1 MRFFKVVF
9 ASALGYILALVL
21 FFVIAISI
29 VIGTISSSVNSK
41 MNTKVEIPSN
51 AVINMKLNY
60 PLADKSID
68 DSPIVLLSALDP
80 NANIPLGLN
89 KILRVID
96 QAKEDDKIKGI
107 ILDLTTFSS
116 GYAKISEIRNRL
128 EEFKSSGKFIYAY
141 SDYFYFPTYYM
152 ASVADSIFINPE
164 GEMSF
169 TGMVGQVS
177 FFAGALEK
185 MGIEVQAIRAG
196 KFKGAVESFTRKNLS
211 PENRLQMEAYINSV
225 FDEVLTK
232 ISDSRGINVQRLKLD
247 ADQLKMRS
255 VNDFIKAGYIDK
267 AMYKDQFY
275 SAMKKRIGVDND
287 KKVPLISEKKYA
299 KNLNSNGNSS
309 DRIAIVYASGDIV
322 GGKGDGSQIASDD
335 MVKTLKSV
343 RLDDKIKAVVLRID
357 SRGGSSLASDIIWRE
372 AKLLA
377 DEKPLIVSMSDVAAS
392 GGYYIATPAR
402 KILAEPT
409 TITGSIGVFGLIPN
423 AQKLLNDKM
432 GLTFE
437 YIGTGENSDMGRVDR
452 PLTSNQKE
460 YIGSIIDR
468 IYDTFLTR
476 VADGRGMTKD
486 EVHAVAQ
493 GRVWTGKMAKEVGLV
508 DQLGGLEDAIAIA
521 AEEAGLEDYS
531 LKELPRALEP
541 ILEFINKIQENSSL
555 NYHLQKM
562 VKNTSFESYIHQ
574 LSDVERWGT
583 KQSVQAIMPYSIE
596 IKNYTLR

>member
-9 ASALGYILALVL
+9 ASALGYILAIVL
-21 FFVIAISI
+21 FIVTVIF
-29 VIGTISSSVNSK
+29 IGIGVALK
-41 MNTKVEIPSN
+41 AKPEVKIPSDG
-51 AVINMKLNY
+51 VLNMKLNY
-60 PLADKSID
+60 PLADKSVD

-89 KILRVID
+89 KILQAID
-96 QAKEDDKIKGI
+96 QAKDDDKIKGI

-116 GYAKISEIRNRL
+116 GYAKVSEIRNRL
-128 EEFKSSGKFIYAY
+128 EDFKSSGKFVYAY
-141 SDYFYFPTYYM
+141 ADYYYFPTYYM
-152 ASVADSIFINPE
+152 ASVADSVFINPE

-225 FDEVLTK
+225 FGEVLSK
-232 ISDSRGINVQRLKLD
+232 IADSREISVQKLKTD
-247 ADQLKMRS
+247 ADQLQMRS
-255 VNDFIKAGYIDK
+255 VNDFINAGYIDQ
-267 AMYKDQFY
+267 ALYRDQFY
-275 SAMKKRIGVDND
+275 STMKRRMGLDDD
-287 KKVPLISEKKYA
+287 KKVPLLSEKKYA
-299 KNLNSNGNSS
+299 KSLKSTGSGR
-309 DRIAIVYASGDIV
+309 DRIAVVYASGDIV
-322 GGKGDGSQIASDD
+322 GGKGDGTQIASDD
-335 MVKTLKSV
+335 MAKTLKSV
-343 RLDDKIKAVVLRID
+343 RLDDKVKAVVFRID

-377 DEKPLIVSMSDVAAS
+377 EEKPLIVSMSDVAAS

-409 TITGSIGVFGLIPN
+409 TITCSIGVFGLIPN
-423 AQKLLNDKM
+423 AEKLLNDKM
-432 GLTFE
+432 GVTFE
-437 YIGTGENSDMGRVDR
+437 YIGTGKNSDMGRIDR

-460 YIGSIIDR
+460 YIGSIIDK

-476 VADGRGMTKD
+476 VADGREMTKED
-486 EVHAVAQ
+486 VHAVAQ

-508 DQLGGLEDAIAIA
+508 DQLGGLEDAIAVA
-521 AEEAGLEDYS
+521 AEEAGLKDYR
-531 LKELPRALEP
+531 LKELPKSKDP
-541 ILEFINKIQENSSL
+541 IVEMVAKFQGNSSL
-555 NYHLQKM
+555 GSQLQRM
-562 VKNTSFESYIHQ
+562 TQNTGFESYIQQ
-574 LSDVERWGT
+574 LSDIERWGT
-583 KQSVQAIMPYSIE
+583 KQSVQAIMPYTIE

>member
-1 MRFFKVVF
+1 MHFFKVVF
-9 ASALGYILALVL
+9 ASALGYILAIVL
-21 FFVIAISI
+21 LI
-29 VIGTISSSVNSK
+29 VIVIFIGIGVALK
-41 MNTKVEIPSN
+41 AKPEVKIPSDG
-51 AVINMKLNY
+51 VLNMKLNY
-60 PLADKSID
+60 PLADKSVD
-68 DSPIVLLSALDP
+68 DSPIVFLSALDP

-89 KILRVID
+89 KILQAID
-96 QAKEDDKIKGI
+96 QAKDDDKIKGI

-128 EEFKSSGKFIYAY
+128 EDFKSSGKFIYAY
-141 SDYFYFPTYYM
+141 ADYYYFPTYYM
-152 ASVADSIFINPE
+152 ASVADSVFINPE

-225 FDEVLTK
+225 FGEVLSK
-232 ISDSRGINVQRLKLD
+232 IADSREISVQKLKTD
-247 ADQLKMRS
+247 ADQLQMRS
-255 VNDFIKAGYIDK
+255 VNDFINAGYIDQ
-267 AMYKDQFY
+267 ALYRDQFY
-275 SAMKKRIGVDND
+275 STMKRRMGVDDD
-287 KKVPLISEKKYA
+287 KKVPLLSEKKYA
-299 KNLNSNGNSS
+299 KSLKSTGSGR
-309 DRIAIVYASGDIV
+309 DRIAVVYASGDIV
-322 GGKGDGSQIASDD
+322 GGKGDGTQIASDD
-335 MVKTLKSV
+335 MAKTLKSV
-343 RLDDKIKAVVLRID
+343 RLDDKVKAVVFRID

-377 DEKPLIVSMSDVAAS
+377 EEKPLIVSMSDVAAS

-423 AQKLLNDKM
+423 AEKLLNDKM
-432 GLTFE
+432 GVTFE
-437 YIGTGENSDMGRVDR
+437 YIGTGKNSDMGRIDR

-460 YIGSIIDR
+460 YIGSIIDK

-476 VADGRGMTKD
+476 VADGREMTKE

-508 DQLGGLEDAIAIA
+508 DQLGGLEDAIAVA
-521 AEEAGLEDYS
+521 AEEAGLKDYR
-531 LKELPRALEP
+531 LKELPKSKDP
-541 ILEFINKIQENSSL
+541 IVEMVAKFKGNSSL
-555 NYHLQKM
+555 GSQLQRM
-562 VKNTSFESYIHQ
+562 TQNTGFESYIQQ
-574 LSDVERWGT
+574 LSDIERWGT
-583 KQSVQAIMPYSIE
+583 KQSVQAIMPYTIE

>member
-1 MRFFKVVF
+1 MHFFKVVF
-9 ASALGYILALVL
+9 ASALGYILAIVL
-21 FFVIAISI
+21 FIVTVIF
-29 VIGTISSSVNSK
+29 IGIGVASK
-41 MNTKVEIPSN
+41 VKPEVKIPSDG
-51 AVINMKLNY
+51 VLNMKLNY
-60 PLADKSID
+60 PLADKSVD

-89 KILRVID
+89 KILQAID
-96 QAKEDDKIKGI
+96 QAKDDDKIKGI

-116 GYAKISEIRNRL
+116 GYAKVSEIRNRL
-128 EEFKSSGKFIYAY
+128 EDFKSSGKFVYAY
-141 SDYFYFPTYYM
+141 ADYYYFPTYYM
-152 ASVADSIFINPE
+152 ASVADSVFINPE

-225 FDEVLTK
+225 FGEVLSK
-232 ISDSRGINVQRLKLD
+232 IADSREISVQKLKTD
-247 ADQLKMRS
+247 ADQLQMRS
-255 VNDFIKAGYIDK
+255 VNDFINAGYIDQ
-267 AMYKDQFY
+267 ALYRDQFY
-275 SAMKKRIGVDND
+275 STMKRRMGVDDD
-287 KKVPLISEKKYA
+287 KKVPLLSEKKYA
-299 KNLNSNGNSS
+299 KSLKSTGSGR
-309 DRIAIVYASGDIV
+309 DRIAVVYASGDIV
-322 GGKGDGSQIASDD
+322 GGKGDGTQIASDD
-335 MVKTLKSV
+335 MAKTLKSV
-343 RLDDKIKAVVLRID
+343 RLDDKVKAVVLRID

-377 DEKPLIVSMSDVAAS
+377 EEKPLIVSMSDVAAS

-423 AQKLLNDKM
+423 AEKLLNDKM
-432 GLTFE
+432 GVTFE
-437 YIGTGENSDMGRVDR
+437 YIGTGKNSDMGRIDR

-460 YIGSIIDR
+460 YIGSIIDK

-476 VADGRGMTKD
+476 VADGREMTKE

-508 DQLGGLEDAIAIA
+508 DQLGGLEDAIAVA
-521 AEEAGLEDYS
+521 AEEAGLKDYR
-531 LKELPRALEP
+531 LKELPKSKDP
-541 ILEFINKIQENSSL
+541 IVEMVAKFQGNSSL
-555 NYHLQKM
+555 GSQLQRM
-562 VKNTSFESYIHQ
+562 TQNTGFESYIQQ
-574 LSDVERWGT
+574 LSDIERWGT
-583 KQSVQAIMPYSIE
+583 KQSVQAIMPYTIE

>member
-9 ASALGYILALVL
+9 ASALGYILAIVL
-21 FFVIAISI
+21 LI
-29 VIGTISSSVNSK
+29 VIVIFIGIGVALK
-41 MNTKVEIPSN
+41 AKPEVKIPSDG
-51 AVINMKLNY
+51 VLNMKLNY
-60 PLADKSID
+60 PLADKSVD

-89 KILRVID
+89 KILQAID
-96 QAKEDDKIKGI
+96 QAKDDDKIKGI

-116 GYAKISEIRNRL
+116 GYAKVSEIRNRL
-128 EEFKSSGKFIYAY
+128 EDFKSSGKFVYAY
-141 SDYFYFPTYYM
+141 ADYYYFPTYYM
-152 ASVADSIFINPE
+152 ASVADSVFINPE

-225 FDEVLTK
+225 FGEVLSK
-232 ISDSRGINVQRLKLD
+232 IADSREISVQKLKTD
-247 ADQLKMRS
+247 ADQLQMRS
-255 VNDFIKAGYIDK
+255 VNDFINAGYIDQ
-267 AMYKDQFY
+267 ALYRDQFY
-275 SAMKKRIGVDND
+275 STMKRRMGVDDD
-287 KKVPLISEKKYA
+287 KKVPLLSEKKYA
-299 KNLNSNGNSS
+299 KSLKSTGSGR
-309 DRIAIVYASGDIV
+309 DRIAVVYASGDIV
-322 GGKGDGSQIASDD
+322 GGKGDGTQIASDD
-335 MVKTLKSV
+335 MAKTLKSV
-343 RLDDKIKAVVLRID
+343 RLDDKVKAVVLRID

-377 DEKPLIVSMSDVAAS
+377 EEKPLIVSMSDVAAS

-423 AQKLLNDKM
+423 AEKLLNDKM
-432 GLTFE
+432 GVTFE
-437 YIGTGENSDMGRVDR
+437 YIGTGKNSDMGRIDR

-460 YIGSIIDR
+460 YIGSIIDK

-476 VADGRGMTKD
+476 VADGREMTKE

-508 DQLGGLEDAIAIA
+508 DQLGGLEDAIAVA
-521 AEEAGLEDYS
+521 AEEAGLKDYR
-531 LKELPRALEP
+531 LKELPKSKDP
-541 ILEFINKIQENSSL
+541 IVEMVAKFQGNSSL
-555 NYHLQKM
+555 GSQLQRM
-562 VKNTSFESYIHQ
+562 TQNTGFESYIQQ
-574 LSDVERWGT
+574 LSDIERWGT
-583 KQSVQAIMPYSIE
+583 KQSVQAIMPYTIE

>member
-1 MRFFKVVF
+1 MHFFKVVF
-9 ASALGYILALVL
+9 ASALGYILAIVL
-21 FFVIAISI
+21 FIVTVIF
-29 VIGTISSSVNSK
+29 IGIGVASK
-41 MNTKVEIPSN
+41 VKPEVKIPSDG
-51 AVINMKLNY
+51 VLNMKLNY
-60 PLADKSID
+60 PLADKSVD
-68 DSPIVLLSALDP
+68 DSPIVFLSALDP

-89 KILRVID
+89 KILQAID
-96 QAKEDDKIKGI
+96 QAKDDDKIKGI

-128 EEFKSSGKFIYAY
+128 EDFKSSGKFIYAY
-141 SDYFYFPTYYM
+141 ADYYYFPTYYM
-152 ASVADSIFINPE
+152 ASVADSVFINPE

-225 FDEVLTK
+225 FGEVLSK
-232 ISDSRGINVQRLKLD
+232 IADSREISVQKLKTD
-247 ADQLKMRS
+247 ADQLQMRS
-255 VNDFIKAGYIDK
+255 VNDFINAGYIDQ
-267 AMYKDQFY
+267 ALYRDQFY
-275 SAMKKRIGVDND
+275 STMKRRMGVDDD
-287 KKVPLISEKKYA
+287 KKVPLLSEKKYA
-299 KNLNSNGNSS
+299 KSLKSTGSGR
-309 DRIAIVYASGDIV
+309 DRIAVVYASGDIV
-322 GGKGDGSQIASDD
+322 GGMGNGTQIASDD
-335 MVKTLKSV
+335 MAKTLKSV
-343 RLDDKIKAVVLRID
+343 RLDDKVKAVVFRID

-377 DEKPLIVSMSDVAAS
+377 EEKPLIVSMSDVAAS

-423 AQKLLNDKM
+423 AEKLLNDKM
-432 GLTFE
+432 GVTFE
-437 YIGTGENSDMGRVDR
+437 YIGTGKNSDMGRIDR

-460 YIGSIIDR
+460 YIGSIIDK

-476 VADGRGMTKD
+476 VADGREMTKE

-508 DQLGGLEDAIAIA
+508 DQLGGLEDAIAVA
-521 AEEAGLEDYS
+521 AEEAGLKDYR
-531 LKELPRALEP
+531 LKELPKSKDP
-541 ILEFINKIQENSSL
+541 IVEMVAKFKGNSSL
-555 NYHLQKM
+555 GSQLQRM
-562 VKNTSFESYIHQ
+562 TQNTGFESYIQQ
-574 LSDVERWGT
+574 LSDIERWGT
-583 KQSVQAIMPYSIE
+583 KQSVQAIMPYTIE

>member
-9 ASALGYILALVL
+9 ASALGYILAIVL
-21 FFVIAISI
+21 FIVTVIF
-29 VIGTISSSVNSK
+29 IGIGVALK
-41 MNTKVEIPSN
+41 AKPEVKIPSDG
-51 AVINMKLNY
+51 VLNMKLNY
-60 PLADKSID
+60 PLADKSVD

-89 KILRVID
+89 KILRAID
-96 QAKEDDKIKGI
+96 QAKDDDKIKGI

-128 EEFKSSGKFIYAY
+128 EDFKSSGKFVYAY
-141 SDYFYFPTYYM
+141 ADYYYFPTYYM
-152 ASVADSIFINPE
+152 ASVADSVFINPE

-211 PENRLQMEAYINSV
+211 PENRLQMETYINSV
-225 FDEVLTK
+225 FGEVLSK
-232 ISDSRGINVQRLKLD
+232 IADSREISVQKLKTD
-247 ADQLKMRS
+247 ADQLQMRS
-255 VNDFIKAGYIDK
+255 VNDFINAGYIDQ
-267 AMYKDQFY
+267 ALYRDQFY
-275 SAMKKRIGVDND
+275 STMKRRIGVDDD

-299 KNLNSNGNSS
+299 KSLKSTGSGR
-309 DRIAIVYASGDIV
+309 DRIAVVYASGDIV
-322 GGKGDGSQIASDD
+322 GGKGDGTQIASDD
-335 MVKTLKSV
+335 MAKTLKSV
-343 RLDDKIKAVVLRID
+343 RLDDKVKAVVFRID

-377 DEKPLIVSMSDVAAS
+377 EEKPLIVSMSDVAAS

-423 AQKLLNDKM
+423 AEKLLNDKM
-432 GLTFE
+432 GVTFE
-437 YIGTGENSDMGRVDR
+437 YIGTGKNSDMGRIDR

-460 YIGSIIDR
+460 YIGSIIDK

-476 VADGRGMTKD
+476 VADGREMTKE

-508 DQLGGLEDAIAIA
+508 DQLGGLEDAIAVA
-521 AEEAGLEDYS
+521 AEEAGLKDYR
-531 LKELPRALEP
+531 LKELPKSKDP
-541 ILEFINKIQENSSL
+541 IVEMVAKFKGNSSL
-555 NYHLQKM
+555 GSQLQRM
-562 VKNTSFESYIHQ
+562 TQNTGFESYIQQ
-574 LSDVERWGT
+574 LSDIERWGT
-583 KQSVQAIMPYSIE
+583 KQSVQAIMPYTIE

>member
-9 ASALGYILALVL
+9 ASALGYILAIVL
-21 FFVIAISI
+21 FIITLIFIAIGVAS
-29 VIGTISSSVNSK
+29 NSK
-41 MNTKVEIPSN
+41 TEVKIPSN
-51 AVINMKLNY
+51 GVLNMKLNY
-60 PLADKSID
+60 PLADKSVD
-68 DSPIVLLSALDP
+68 DSPIVFLSALDP

-89 KILRVID
+89 KILRAIE
-96 QAKEDDKIKGI
+96 QAKDDEKIKGI

-128 EEFKSSGKFIYAY
+128 EDFKSSGKFVYAY
-141 SDYFYFPTYYM
+141 ADYYYFPTYYM
-152 ASVADSIFINPE
+152 ASVADSVFINPE

-185 MGIEVQAIRAG
+185 MGIEVQAIRSG

-211 PENRLQMEAYINSV
+211 PENRLQMEEYISSV
-225 FDEVLTK
+225 FGEVLNK
-232 ISDSRGINVQRLKLD
+232 ISDSRKISVQKLKTD
-247 ADQLKMRS
+247 ADQLQMRS
-255 VNDFIKAGYIDK
+255 VNDFINAGYIDQ
-267 AMYKDQFY
+267 ALYRDQFY
-275 SAMKKRIGVDND
+275 TTMKRRMCVDDD

-299 KNLNSNGNSS
+299 KSLKSNGIGR
-309 DRIAIVYASGDIV
+309 DQIAVVYASGDIV

-335 MVKTLKSV
+335 MAKTLKSV
-343 RLDDKIKAVVLRID
+343 RLDNKVKAVVFRID

-377 DEKPLIVSMSDVAAS
+377 EEKPLIVSMSDVAAS

-423 AQKLLNDKM
+423 AKKLLNDKI
-432 GLTFE
+432 GVTFE
-437 YIGTGENSDMGRVDR
+437 YIGTGKNSDMGRIDR

-460 YIGSIIDR
+460 YIVSIIDK

-476 VADGRGMTKD
+476 VADGRDMTKED
-486 EVHAVAQ
+486 VHAVAQ

-508 DQLGGLEDAIAIA
+508 DQLGGLEDAIDVA
-521 AEEAGLEDYS
+521 AEEAGLKDYR
-531 LKELPRALEP
+531 LKELPKSKDP
-541 ILEFINKIQENSSL
+541 IIEMVAKFQGNSSL
-555 NYHLQKM
+555 GSQLQIM
-562 VKNTSFESYIHQ
+562 AKNTGFESYIHQ
-574 LSDVERWGT
+574 LSDIERWGT

>member
-1 MRFFKVVF
+1 MHFFKVVF
-9 ASALGYILALVL
+9 ASALGYILAIVL
-21 FFVIAISI
+21 FIVTVIF
-29 VIGTISSSVNSK
+29 IGIGVASK
-41 MNTKVEIPSN
+41 VKPEVKIPSDG
-51 AVINMKLNY
+51 VLNMKLNY
-60 PLADKSID
+60 PLADKSVD
-68 DSPIVLLSALDP
+68 DSPIVFLSALDP

-89 KILRVID
+89 KILQAID
-96 QAKEDDKIKGI
+96 QAKDDDKIKGI

-128 EEFKSSGKFIYAY
+128 EDFKSSGKFIYAY
-141 SDYFYFPTYYM
+141 ADYYYFPTYYM
-152 ASVADSIFINPE
+152 ASVADSVFINPE

-185 MGIEVQAIRAG
+185 MGVEVQAIRAG

-225 FDEVLTK
+225 FGEVLSK
-232 ISDSRGINVQRLKLD
+232 IADSREISVQKLKTD
-247 ADQLKMRS
+247 ADQLQMRS
-255 VNDFIKAGYIDK
+255 VNDFINAGYIDQ
-267 AMYKDQFY
+267 ALYRDQFY
-275 SAMKKRIGVDND
+275 STMKRRMGVDDD
-287 KKVPLISEKKYA
+287 KKVPLLSEKKYA
-299 KNLNSNGNSS
+299 KSLKSTGSGR
-309 DRIAIVYASGDIV
+309 DRIAVVYASGDIV
-322 GGKGDGSQIASDD
+322 GGMGNGTQIASDD
-335 MVKTLKSV
+335 MAKTLKSV
-343 RLDDKIKAVVLRID
+343 RLDDKVKAVVFRID

-377 DEKPLIVSMSDVAAS
+377 EEKPLIVSMSDVAAS

-423 AQKLLNDKM
+423 AEKLLNDKM
-432 GLTFE
+432 GVTFE
-437 YIGTGENSDMGRVDR
+437 YIGTGKNSDMGRIDR

-460 YIGSIIDR
+460 YIGSIIDK

-476 VADGRGMTKD
+476 VADGREMTKE

-508 DQLGGLEDAIAIA
+508 DQLGGLEDAIAVA
-521 AEEAGLEDYS
+521 AEEAGLKDYR
-531 LKELPRALEP
+531 LKELPKSKDP
-541 ILEFINKIQENSSL
+541 IVEMVAKFKGNSSL
-555 NYHLQKM
+555 GSQLQRM
-562 VKNTSFESYIHQ
+562 TQNTGFESYIQQ
-574 LSDVERWGT
+574 LSDIERWGT
-583 KQSVQAIMPYSIE
+583 KQSVQAIMPYTIE

>member
-9 ASALGYILALVL
+9 ASALGYILAIVL
-21 FFVIAISI
+21 FIFSIIFIGIGIA
-29 VIGTISSSVNSK
+29 SK
-41 MNTKVEIPSN
+41 AKPEVKIPSDG
-51 AVINMKLNY
+51 VLNMKLNY
-60 PLADKSID
+60 PLADKSVD

-89 KILRVID
+89 KILRAID
-96 QAKEDDKIKGI
+96 QAKDDDKIKGI

-128 EEFKSSGKFIYAY
+128 EDFKSSGKFIYAY
-141 SDYFYFPTYYM
+141 ADYYYFPTYYM
-152 ASVADSIFINPE
+152 ASVADSVFINPE

-225 FDEVLTK
+225 FGEVLSK
-232 ISDSRGINVQRLKLD
+232 IADSREISVQKLKTD
-247 ADQLKMRS
+247 ADQLQMRS
-255 VNDFIKAGYIDK
+255 VNDFINAGYIDQ
-267 AMYKDQFY
+267 ALYRDQFY
-275 SAMKKRIGVDND
+275 STMKRRMGVDDN
-287 KKVPLISEKKYA
+287 KKVPLLSEKKYA
-299 KNLNSNGNSS
+299 KSLKSTGSGR
-309 DRIAIVYASGDIV
+309 DRIAVVYASGDII
-322 GGKGDGSQIASDD
+322 GGKGDGTQIASDD
-335 MVKTLKSV
+335 MAKTLKSV
-343 RLDDKIKAVVLRID
+343 RLDDKVKAVVFRID

-377 DEKPLIVSMSDVAAS
+377 EEKPLIVSMSDVAAS

-423 AQKLLNDKM
+423 AEKLLNDKM
-432 GLTFE
+432 GVTFE
-437 YIGTGENSDMGRVDR
+437 YIGTGKNSDMGRIDR

-460 YIGSIIDR
+460 YIGSIIDK

-476 VADGRGMTKD
+476 VADGREMTKE

-508 DQLGGLEDAIAIA
+508 DQLGGLEDAIALA
-521 AEEAGLEDYS
+521 AEEAGLKDYR
-531 LKELPRALEP
+531 LKELPKSKDP
-541 ILEFINKIQENSSL
+541 IVEMVAKFQGNSSL
-555 NYHLQKM
+555 ASQLQKM
-562 VKNTSFESYIHQ
+562 ANNTGFESYIQQ
-574 LSDVERWGT
+574 LSDIERWGT
-583 KQSVQAIMPYSIE
+583 KQSVQAIMPYTIE
-596 IKNYTLR
+596 IKNYALR

>member
-1 MRFFKVVF
+1 MHFFKVVF
-9 ASALGYILALVL
+9 ASALGYILAIVL
-21 FFVIAISI
+21 FIVTVIF
-29 VIGTISSSVNSK
+29 IGIGVASK
-41 MNTKVEIPSN
+41 VKPEVKIPSDG
-51 AVINMKLNY
+51 VLNMKLNY
-60 PLADKSID
+60 PLADKSVD

-89 KILRVID
+89 KILQAID
-96 QAKEDDKIKGI
+96 QAKDDDKIKGI

-116 GYAKISEIRNRL
+116 GYAKVSEIRNRL
-128 EEFKSSGKFIYAY
+128 EDFKSSGKFVYAY
-141 SDYFYFPTYYM
+141 ADYYYFPTYYM
-152 ASVADSIFINPE
+152 ASVADSVFINPE

-225 FDEVLTK
+225 FGEVLSK
-232 ISDSRGINVQRLKLD
+232 IADSREISVQKLKTD
-247 ADQLKMRS
+247 ADQLQMRS
-255 VNDFIKAGYIDK
+255 VNDFINAGYIDQ
-267 AMYKDQFY
+267 ALYRDQFY
-275 SAMKKRIGVDND
+275 STMKRRMGVDDD
-287 KKVPLISEKKYA
+287 KKVPLLSEKKYA
-299 KNLNSNGNSS
+299 KSLKSTGSGR
-309 DRIAIVYASGDIV
+309 DRIAVVYASGDIV
-322 GGKGDGSQIASDD
+322 GGMGNGTQIASDD
-335 MVKTLKSV
+335 MAKTLKSV
-343 RLDDKIKAVVLRID
+343 RLDDKVKAVVFRID

-377 DEKPLIVSMSDVAAS
+377 EEKPLIVSMSDVAAS

-423 AQKLLNDKM
+423 AEKLLNDKM
-432 GLTFE
+432 GVTFE
-437 YIGTGENSDMGRVDR
+437 YIGTGKNSDMGRIDR

-460 YIGSIIDR
+460 YIGSIIDK

-476 VADGRGMTKD
+476 VADGREMTKE

-508 DQLGGLEDAIAIA
+508 DQLGGLEDAIAVA
-521 AEEAGLEDYS
+521 AEEAGLKDYR
-531 LKELPRALEP
+531 LKELPKSKDP
-541 ILEFINKIQENSSL
+541 IVEMVAKFKGNSSL
-555 NYHLQKM
+555 GSQLQRM
-562 VKNTSFESYIHQ
+562 TQNTGFESYIQQ
-574 LSDVERWGT
+574 LSDIERWGT
-583 KQSVQAIMPYSIE
+583 KQSVQAIMPYTIE

>member
-9 ASALGYILALVL
+9 ASALGYILAIVL
-21 FFVIAISI
+21 FIVTVIF
-29 VIGTISSSVNSK
+29 IGIGVASK
-41 MNTKVEIPSN
+41 VKPEVKIPSDG
-51 AVINMKLNY
+51 VLNMKLNY
-60 PLADKSID
+60 PLADKSVD
-68 DSPIVLLSALDP
+68 DSPIVFLSALDP

-89 KILRVID
+89 KILQAID
-96 QAKEDDKIKGI
+96 QAKDDDKIKGI

-116 GYAKISEIRNRL
+116 GYAKVSEIRNRL
-128 EEFKSSGKFIYAY
+128 EDFKSSGKFVYAY
-141 SDYFYFPTYYM
+141 ADYYYFPTYYM
-152 ASVADSIFINPE
+152 ASVADSVFINPE

-225 FDEVLTK
+225 FGEVLSK
-232 ISDSRGINVQRLKLD
+232 IADSREISVQKLKTD
-247 ADQLKMRS
+247 ADQLQMRS
-255 VNDFIKAGYIDK
+255 VNDFINAGYIDQ
-267 AMYKDQFY
+267 ALYRDQFY
-275 SAMKKRIGVDND
+275 STMKRRMGVDDD
-287 KKVPLISEKKYA
+287 KKVPLLSEKKYA
-299 KNLNSNGNSS
+299 KSLKSTGSGR
-309 DRIAIVYASGDIV
+309 DRIAVVYASGDIV
-322 GGKGDGSQIASDD
+322 GGMGNGTQIASDD
-335 MVKTLKSV
+335 MAKTLKSV
-343 RLDDKIKAVVLRID
+343 RLDDKVKAVVFRID

-377 DEKPLIVSMSDVAAS
+377 EEKPLIVSMSDVAAS

-423 AQKLLNDKM
+423 AEKLLNDKM
-432 GLTFE
+432 GVTFE
-437 YIGTGENSDMGRVDR
+437 YIGTGKNSDMGRIDR

-460 YIGSIIDR
+460 YIGSIIDK

-476 VADGRGMTKD
+476 VADGREMTKE

-508 DQLGGLEDAIAIA
+508 DQLGGLEDAIAVA
-521 AEEAGLEDYS
+521 AEEAGLKDYR
-531 LKELPRALEP
+531 LKELPKSKDP
-541 ILEFINKIQENSSL
+541 IVEMVAKFQGNSSL
-555 NYHLQKM
+555 GSQLQRM
-562 VKNTSFESYIHQ
+562 TQNTGFESYIQQ
-574 LSDVERWGT
+574 LSDIERWGT
-583 KQSVQAIMPYSIE
+583 KQSVQAIMPYTIE

>member
-9 ASALGYILALVL
+9 ASALGYILAIVL
-21 FFVIAISI
+21 FIVTVIF
-29 VIGTISSSVNSK
+29 IGIGVALK
-41 MNTKVEIPSN
+41 AKPEVKIPSDG
-51 AVINMKLNY
+51 VLNMKLNY
-60 PLADKSID
+60 PLADKSVD

-89 KILRVID
+89 KILQAID
-96 QAKEDDKIKGI
+96 QAKDDDKIKGI

-116 GYAKISEIRNRL
+116 GYAKVSEIRNRL
-128 EEFKSSGKFIYAY
+128 EDFKSSGKFVYAY
-141 SDYFYFPTYYM
+141 ADYYYFPTYYM
-152 ASVADSIFINPE
+152 ASVADSVFINPE

-169 TGMVGQVS
+169 TGMVGQIS

-225 FDEVLTK
+225 FGEVLSK
-232 ISDSRGINVQRLKLD
+232 IADSREISVQKLKTD
-247 ADQLKMRS
+247 ADQLQMRS
-255 VNDFIKAGYIDK
+255 VNDFINAGYIDQ
-267 AMYKDQFY
+267 ALYRDQFY
-275 SAMKKRIGVDND
+275 STMKRRMGVDDD
-287 KKVPLISEKKYA
+287 KKVPLLSEKKYA
-299 KNLNSNGNSS
+299 KSLKSTGSGR
-309 DRIAIVYASGDIV
+309 DRIAVVYASGDIV
-322 GGKGDGSQIASDD
+322 GGKGDGTQIASDD
-335 MVKTLKSV
+335 MAKTLKSV
-343 RLDDKIKAVVLRID
+343 RLDDKVKAVVLRID

-377 DEKPLIVSMSDVAAS
+377 EEKPLIVSMSDVAAS

-423 AQKLLNDKM
+423 AEKLLNDKM
-432 GLTFE
+432 GVTFE
-437 YIGTGENSDMGRVDR
+437 YIGTGKNSDMGRIDR

-460 YIGSIIDR
+460 YIGSIIDK

-476 VADGRGMTKD
+476 VADGREMTKE

-508 DQLGGLEDAIAIA
+508 DQLGGLEDAIAVA
-521 AEEAGLEDYS
+521 AEEAGLKDYR
-531 LKELPRALEP
+531 LKELPKSKDP
-541 ILEFINKIQENSSL
+541 IVEMVAKFQGNSSL
-555 NYHLQKM
+555 GSQLQRM
-562 VKNTSFESYIHQ
+562 TQNTGFESYIQQ
-574 LSDVERWGT
+574 LSDIERWGT
-583 KQSVQAIMPYSIE
+583 KQSVQAIMPYTIE

>member
-21 FFVIAISI
+21 FIVIAISI
-29 VIGTISSSVNSK
+29 VIGTVTSSVNSK

-68 DSPIVLLSALDP
+68 DSPIVLLSAIDP
-80 NANIPLGLN
+80 NVNIPLGLN

-128 EEFKSSGKFIYAY
+128 EEFKSSGKVIYAY

-275 SAMKKRIGVDND
+275 SAMKKRMGVDND

-299 KNLNSNGNSS
+299 KNLNSNENSS

-377 DEKPLIVSMSDVAAS
+377 DKKPLIVSMSDVAAS

-562 VKNTSFESYIHQ
+562 VKNTSFESYINQ